1 MAGGRNKAACNGGL
15 VMPKKTRNV
24 ILAALFVVLALA
36 PLAFRDNYVRF
47 VMSNIVINSVLVMA
61 LNFVLG
67 FAGQVF
73 LGTIAFFAVGC
84 YSTTLL
90 TVKLGLT
97 FWQAVPLT
105 MLITATIAFILGL
118 PTLKIKG
125 FYLALM
131 STGFIVVVSDVLK
144 NWTTM
149 TNGVWGLGGIPRP
162 WVFGIRIG
170 TNIGFFYL
178 ALVISAVLAVLAV
191 LIEDS
196 RFGRAFKV
204 VRDDEL
210 AGEIIGI
217 DALKIKL
224 LAFVLCGIYTG
235 VAGSLFASFQQFVSP
250 EIFTFNYNSLFMCM
264 LVVGGLGSVPGAV
277 LGASVLTTLTELLRF
292 MREKY
297 LTIYAIVILVILI
310 YQPGG
315 LVSMIGQFYHYFKAK
330 FSPKGQ
336 PAPKA
341 R

>member
-1 MAGGRNKAACNGGL
+1 
-15 VMPKKTRNV
+15 MPKNVRNI
-24 ILAALFVVLALA
+24 ILAALYVVLALA

-67 FAGQVF
+67 FTGQVF

-144 NWTTM
+144 NWSKL
-149 TNGVWGLGGIPRP
+149 TNGVWGMGGIPRP
-162 WVFGIRIG
+162 YLFGVKMG
-170 TNIGFFYL
+170 SNISFFYL
-178 ALVISAVLAVLAV
+178 ALVISAVLAVLAI

-217 DALKIKL
+217 DALRVKL
-224 LAFVLCGIYTG
+224 LAFVLCGVYTG

-292 MREKY
+292 MKEKY

-315 LVSMIGQFYHYFKAK
+315 LVAMFGQFYSYLKVK
-330 FSPKGQ
+330 LGSKGAT
-336 PAPKA
+336 APKA

>member
-1 MAGGRNKAACNGGL
+1 
-15 VMPKKTRNV
+15 MPTRNRNI
-24 ILAALFVVLALA
+24 ILALLFAALALA
-36 PLAFRDNYVRF
+36 PLAFRDNYVRY
-47 VMSNIVINSVLVMA
+47 VMSNIVINAVLVMA

-90 TVKLGLT
+90 TLKLGLT

-105 MLITATIAFILGL
+105 MLITASIAFILGL
-118 PTLKIKG
+118 PTLKIRG

-144 NWTTM
+144 NWTTL

-162 WVFGIRIG
+162 YVFGAKVG
-170 TNIGFFYL
+170 SNVGFFYL
-178 ALVISAVLAVLAV
+178 GLIIAAALAALAV

-204 VRDDEL
+204 IRDDEL

-217 DALKIKL
+217 DALKVKL
-224 LAFVLCGIYTG
+224 LAFVLCGVYTG

-277 LGASVLTTLTELLRF
+277 LGAAVLTTLTELLRF
-292 MREKY
+292 MKEKY
-297 LTIYAIVILVILI
+297 ITIYAIVILVILI

-315 LVSMIGQFYHYFKAK
+315 LVSMLNQVFTYLKARLGRGQSA
-330 FSPKGQ
+330 S
-336 PAPKA
+336 PKA

>member
-1 MAGGRNKAACNGGL
+1 MPTRN
-15 VMPKKTRNV
+15 RNV
-24 ILAALFVVLALA
+24 ILAVLFAVLAAA
-36 PLAFRDNYVRF
+36 PMAFKDEYVRYI
-47 VMSNIVINSVLVMA
+47 MSNIVINAVLVMA

-84 YSTTLL
+84 YSTSIL
-90 TVKLGLT
+90 TVKFGLT

-105 MLITATIAFILGL
+105 MLITAGIAFILGL

-131 STGFIVVVSDVLK
+131 STGFIIVVSDVLK
-144 NWTTM
+144 NWTSI
-149 TNGVWGLGGIPRP
+149 TNGVWGLSGVPRP
-162 WVFGIRIG
+162 YVFGAKVG
-170 TNIGFFYL
+170 SNMGFFYL
-178 ALVISAVLAVLAV
+178 GLIIAGLLALLAIM
-191 LIEDS
+191 IEDS

-204 VRDDEL
+204 IRDDEL
-210 AGEIIGI
+210 AGEVLEI

-224 LAFVLCGIYTG
+224 LAFVLCGVYTG
-235 VAGSLFASFQQFVSP
+235 VAGSLFASFQQFISP

-264 LVVGGLGSVPGAV
+264 LVVGGLGSVPGSV
-277 LGASVLTTLTELLRF
+277 LGAVVLTTLTELLRF

-297 LTIYAIVILVILI
+297 LTVYAIIILVILI

-315 LVSMIGQFYHYFKAK
+315 LVSMLGQFYSYIAIKLGKRTAT
-330 FSPKGQ
+330 S
-336 PAPKA
+336 PKA

>member
-1 MAGGRNKAACNGGL
+1 
-15 VMPKKTRNV
+15 MPTRNRNIILGLLFAV
-24 ILAALFVVLALA
+24 LAAA
-36 PLAFRDNYVRF
+36 PLAFRDEYVRY
-47 VMSNIVINSVLVMA
+47 VMSNIVINCVLVMA

-73 LGTIAFFAVGC
+73 LGTVAFFAVGC
-84 YSTTLL
+84 YSTTIL
-90 TVKLGLT
+90 TVKFGFT

-105 MLITATIAFILGL
+105 MLITASIAFILGL

-131 STGFIVVVSDVLK
+131 STGFIIVISDILK
-144 NWTTM
+144 NWTKL
-149 TNGVWGLGGIPRP
+149 TNGVWGIGGIPRP
-162 WVFGIRIG
+162 YVFGAKVG
-170 TNIGFFYL
+170 SNMGFFYL
-178 ALVISAVLAVLAV
+178 GLIIAGILAIIAV

-210 AGEIIGI
+210 AGEVIGI

-224 LAFVLCGIYTG
+224 LAFVLCGVYTG

-264 LVVGGLGSVPGAV
+264 LVVGGIGSVPGAM
-277 LGASVLTTLTELLRF
+277 LGAAILTTLTELLRF

-297 LTIYAIVILVILI
+297 LTVYAIIILVILI

-315 LVSMIGQFYHYFKAK
+315 LVSMLGQFYTYVSIKLRRRPAA
-330 FSPKGQ
+330 
-336 PAPKA
+336 APKA